1 MGPLSAWVKRCG
13 YSPLPCAM
21 GKPKAGRWSGI
32 KYDPRNTVELLF
44 AWRGTVWPTLL
55 CRPLLWT
62 CIFVYVAGVVAKYIY
77 KVDIP
82 LIEEKILH
90 VTGGLLTF
98 FVVFFTVE
106 CYQRFRFGF
115 DKVKQSGGAIRN
127 LIVLLTS
134 EFPDDMHLQREVL
147 RLMVLAQ
154 HVAFSHVGGQQFQ
167 KIGKEDED
175 EDFFSLE
182 HAEHAGLATSK
193 ERQILEDF
201 VVANGTAEQYVLPL
215 RWVTVIMYTVAML
228 GLREVSIILAEPF
241 GDDDSDISLQ
251 KMLIGGFKVCAR
263 IISSPGPETDFAQAE
278 ACWNLVLG
286 ECKVDPSSLTA
297 KDKMGD
303 PIVPAGT
310 GATETSHLME
320 DTAGTGDGSG
330 SAAGS
335 GNGYGTG
342 SYQTG
347 QRTDYRYL

>member
-1 MGPLSAWVKRCG
+1 MGQ
-13 YSPLPCAM
+13 
-21 GKPKAGRWSGI
+21 
-32 KYDPRNTVELLF
+32 E
-44 AWRGTVWPTLL
+44 
-55 CRPLLWT
+55 
-62 CIFVYVAGVVAKYIY
+62 
-77 KVDIP
+77 
-82 LIEEKILH
+82 
-90 VTGGLLTF
+90 
-98 FVVFFTVE
+98 
-106 CYQRFRFGF
+106 
-115 DKVKQSGGAIRN
+115 
-127 LIVLLTS
+127 
-134 EFPDDMHLQREVL
+134 DDT
-147 RLMVLAQ
+147 A
-154 HVAFSHVGGQQFQ
+154 
-167 KIGKEDED
+167 
-175 EDFFSLE
+175 DFFSLQN
-182 HAEHAGLATSK
+182 AVRIGLATEK
-193 ERQILEDF
+193 EKMILEDF
-201 VVANGTAEQYVLPL
+201 ISTNGTAEQYVLPL
-215 RWVTVIMYTVAML
+215 RWAHNLVNKYQRTGTASDKTMQTVNDIVCDCRSGLSALVGMTETQIPLSFFHLLNFTMNIYCVLFAYSLCFVATWFCWVTVIMYTVAML

-310 GATETSHLME
+310 GATEISHLME